1 MSKLEEYKA
10 RALRGDKPT
19 LVYAELGSCDGCSM
33 IIVNLDTTLLDLVNV
48 FDIKQM
54 RIAMRGVYEGPID
67 ILMLEGAVTCEEE
80 AKELRELRKRADY
93 VVAVGA
99 CAALGGIPG
108 MAPPFAV
115 KNAQDGK
122 FGKHVQGQEPM
133 TPRPVHEIIRVDAV
147 IPGCP
152 IDTANTVRAIR
163 IMLAGGR
170 PDYSD
175 RPVCMDCALKENGC
189 LLMEGRAC
197 VGPVTKSGCGARCP
211 SSNNFCW
218 GCNGL
223 LPDAPVDALYAIAE
237 KHGISVAEMKRKLRM
252 ANQRH
257 FTLIEEKK
265 EEK

>member
-1 MSKLEEYKA
+1 MSRLEEYKA
-10 RALRGDKPT
+10 RAARGDKPT

-33 IIVNLDTTLLDLVNV
+33 IIVNLDTVLLDLVNV

-54 RIAMRGVYEGPID
+54 RIAMRGVYDGPID
-67 ILMLEGAVTCEEE
+67 VLMLEGAVTCEEE
-80 AKELRELRKRADY
+80 AEELLKLRERADY

-122 FGKHVQGQEPM
+122 FGKHVQGQGPM
-133 TPRPVHEIIRVDAV
+133 APRPVHEIIRVDAV

-152 IDTANTVRAIR
+152 PKTEDLVRAVRVI
-163 IMLAGGR
+163 LAGGR

-175 RPVCMDCALKENGC
+175 RPVCMECALKDNGC
-189 LLMEGRAC
+189 LLLEGRAC
-197 VGPVTKSGCGARCP
+197 VGAVTKSGCDAYCP
-211 SSNNFCW
+211 SNGGFCW
-218 GCNGL
+218 ACRGL
-223 LPDAPVDALYAIAE
+223 LPDAPIDALFAIADI
-237 KHGISVAEMKRKLRM
+237 HGISIEEMKRKLRM

-257 FTLIEEKK
+257 FTLLEAK